1 MEEGQGF
8 SLCADSGGKLHSAL
22 LYVSTLGSAE
32 MREKLLR
39 WAEEKFGEVSIE
51 DVFNM
56 KEEVLPDKQN
66 RRIRQITMFLKKRKG
81 IREEWLRADVF
92 RQWVADLKGIVGEN
106 LKMQIFSSE
115 GNELRYAGGVI
126 KEADKKEEYA
136 EMEKHLYNYQFNLV
150 IWKKL

>member
-1 MEEGQGF
+1 M
-8 SLCADSGGKLHSAL
+8 
-22 LYVSTLGSAE
+22 
-32 MREKLLR
+32 R

-51 DVFNM
+51 DIFNM

-92 RQWVADLKGIVGEN
+92 RQWIADLKEIVGDN

-115 GNELRYAGGVI
+115 GNELRYAGGMI
-126 KEADKKEEYA
+126 KEVDKEEEYA

-150 IWKKL
+150 IWKRL